1 MRHTAA
7 AVVPTGDILAH
18 VGDWTKLPTV
28 ELIGLM
34 LGTSPVSAGASA
46 ELERLI
52 AAMAKDPPARELLA
66 SKDEREIDRLILLVP
81 PRHGK
86 TELASVS
93 RESRSEFRTPV
104 DGVRARA
111 VSSRVESVG
120 GWSSQRT
127 ENVILEARRIGGGAG
142 WGLCRGICASEWF
155 RRFTRKA

>member
-18 VGDWTKLPTV
+18 VADWTKLPTA
-28 ELIGLM
+28 ELLGSM

-46 ELERLI
+46 ELERMM

-66 SKDEREIDRLILLVP
+66 SEDEREIDRLMLLVP

-93 RESRSEFRTPV
+93 RESRSECGTRA
-104 DGVRARA
+104 DGVRAKAIVLHRKSLPVVYRSA
-111 VSSRVESVG
+111 VV
-120 GWSSQRT
+120 
-127 ENVILEARRIGGGAG
+127 
-142 WGLCRGICASEWF
+142 
-155 RRFTRKA
+155 